1 MRRCGSNNRRR
12 PPEWPPCLH
21 SRIARKRVS
30 RIGRGCLSRKL
41 HASSHSREAVKMLSG
56 QPRHKPPFSKGGRST
71 GIRCKRRGKRLNS
84 VSSKRR
90 YQGKLPR
97 SRDVVKGKTRCVNKP
112 PLSKGVRPTGIKC
125 KRHGKRLNSV
135 SSKRLHNINSK
146 PPRNRVAVRGRRRSG
161 TQVTGTVRVRDETSN
176 FVMTLTAAF

>member
-1 MRRCGSNNRRR
+1 
-12 PPEWPPCLH
+12 
-21 SRIARKRVS
+21 
-30 RIGRGCLSRKL
+30 
-41 HASSHSREAVKMLSG
+41 
-56 QPRHKPPFSKGGRST
+56 
-71 GIRCKRRGKRLNS
+71 
-84 VSSKRR
+84 
-90 YQGKLPR
+90 
-97 SRDVVKGKTRCVNKP
+97 VVKGKTRCVNKP

-161 TQVTGTVRVRDETSN
+161 TQVTGTVRVRDETSD